1 MVRLSLPLLATTFV
15 AVALAAPLSSQ
26 HPFKKIDS
34 KNPTNR
40 QFFELAKPYKPFD
53 NLKKKTTFANVDHV
67 RSNFFLRGT
76 TTPIAPRNC
85 LPDTY
90 AREFQPFHL
99 RNHEFDG
106 FLSKSIYA
114 HFVVAGH
121 KDNDHL
127 LPLKFVVGSY
137 DEDDMKVPGD
147 CIQEDFEYKF
157 QIVEPV
163 QGFVQVKGGSLV
175 IVQHEEDASPLYL
188 HKSAGQGLR
197 IAQHTPAGP
206 LAVAIVYPGHPTT
219 FEKPES
225 KNERQV
231 FDLVA
236 TVPSS
241 KKHLLW

>member
-1 MVRLSLPLLATTFV
+1 TTFV

-53 NLKKKTTFANVDHV
+53 NLKKKTT
-67 RSNFFLRGT
+67 S
-76 TTPIAPRNC
+76 PRNC